1 MFHFYST
8 SDSFDSDGSIVSWD
22 WDFGDTHTESGVSN
36 DPSTDHVYTAGDY
49 DVILTVT
56 DDKGA
61 IDQESKNISV
71 TGPTT
76 DPAGPHVGDLAG
88 SGQNN
93 GSTWT
98 AVVTITVHD
107 ANLPVDQ
114 FSVTGSWE
122 DAGTGSGG
130 CETTIGSNGQCTVTL
145 PGIRKRDICRYEPIR
160 GQP

>member
-88 SGQNN
+88 SGHE
-93 GSTWT
+93 GAEGRK
-98 AVVTITVHD
+98 AVGALTLYP
-107 ANLPVDQ
+107 LPAAVLL
-114 FSVTGSWE
+114 E
-122 DAGTGSGG
+122 
-130 CETTIGSNGQCTVTL
+130 
-145 PGIRKRDICRYEPIR
+145 
-160 GQP
+160 